1 MCFWNTVKSTHVA
14 LGLVPKILDPVDVVS
29 TLCKELGMVYAIVF
43 EFGDIKR
50 IIAPPTV
57 RINDAIWDNFAFDD
71 WRQSC
76 TRGIGNDFGV
86 NLSTP
91 FK

>member
-50 IIAPPTV
+50 IIDPTTV

-71 WRQSC
+71 WLQSC
-76 TRGIGNDFGV
+76 PRGIGNDFAV